1 MMIKES
7 DIQPVIIGTD
17 LNAYGVARAFH
28 SAYNLTSKV
37 FGRKKLLMVD
47 HSKICDVTEVENFGD
62 DDVMVEALTD
72 YSKKHPEKKLVLF
85 AASEQY
91 VFRILKNHDRLR
103 NYYFIP
109 YSEPELGVALSN
121 KTNFY
126 HYCEQF
132 GLDYPRSERVNSENY
147 KNHQTS
153 VKFPLILKPSES
165 NDYFSMSFE
174 GKEKAFIVDDEKTL
188 GNLLEK
194 IYGEGY
200 AHEML
205 IQDYIEGDVS
215 NEYVMNTYSDSN
227 GKVKLMSLGRIVIED
242 PQPDMRGNYIAIIN
256 PEESKAV
263 EELYANVKGFLES
276 INFKGLANFDFKY
289 DAKDQKFKAFEIN
302 MRQGRS
308 SYFSIMA
315 GANFAVPIVNE
326 LTDNN
331 SDGDVIIGREA
342 FAWINCNEKT
352 FYAFMEKQDKELN
365 EKVKRIKHVDNTLAY
380 GKDWSIKRKLKIRK
394 YFKLYDDRLSP
405 FIK

>member
-1 MMIKES
+1 MIKES

-28 SAYNLTSKV
+28 SAYGITSKV

-62 DDVMVEALTD
+62 DDTMVEALID
-72 YSKKHPEKKLVLF
+72 YSKNHPGKKHVLF

-91 VFRILKNHDRLR
+91 VFRILNNHDRLR
-103 NYYFIP
+103 AYYFIP
-109 YSEPELGVALSN
+109 YSEPELGMELSN

-126 HYCEQF
+126 NYCEQF
-132 GLDYPRSERVNSENY
+132 GLDYPHSERVNSDTFKNY
-147 KNHQTS
+147 KTS
-153 VKFPLILKPSES
+153 VNFPLILKPSES
-165 NDYFSMSFE
+165 NDYFYMDFE
-174 GKEKAFIVDDEKTL
+174 GKEKAFIVEKEETL
-188 GNLLEK
+188 HNLLEK
-194 IYGEGY
+194 IYAQGY
-200 AHEML
+200 AHDML
-205 IQDYIEGDVS
+205 IQEYIEGDVS
-215 NEYVMNTYSDSN
+215 NEFVMNTYSDSN

-256 PEESKAV
+256 PEESEAV
-263 EELYANVKGFLES
+263 EKLYKNVKGFLEN

-289 DAKDQKFKAFEIN
+289 DTKEQKFKAFEIN

-326 LTDNN
+326 LTGKS
-331 SDGDVIIGREA
+331 SDSDVLIGREE
-342 FAWINCNEKT
+342 FAWINCSKKT
-352 FYAFMEKQDKELN
+352 FYAFMEKQDKHLY
-365 EKVKRIKHVDNTLAY
+365 EKVKAIENTDNSLAY
-380 GKDWSIKRKLKIRK
+380 GKDGSIKRKLKIRK